1 MVSVDLER
9 VGDALRTGVSD
20 VVARKDDSRERSVH
34 LA

>member
-9 VGDALRTGVSD
+9 IGDALRTGVSD
-20 VVARKDDSRERSVH
+20 VVARKDDSRERRVR

>member
-9 VGDALRTGVSD
+9 IGDALGTGSD

>member
-9 VGDALRTGVSD
+9 IGDALRTGVSD
-20 VVARKDDSRERSVH
+20 VVAPKDDSRERRVR

>member
-20 VVARKDDSRERSVH
+20 VVVRKDDSRERRVR